1 MNDLRKITAF
11 VSARDL
17 EHAQAVTGEG
27 VSETLRLALRQLAH
41 RGALQELR
49 ALRGAIREDFD
60 LHALREDRDLDT
72 FAKP

>member
-17 EHAQAVTGEG
+17 EQAQAVTGEG

-49 ALRGAIREDFD
+49 SLRGAIREDFD
-60 LHALREDRDLDT
+60 LSALREDRDLDA